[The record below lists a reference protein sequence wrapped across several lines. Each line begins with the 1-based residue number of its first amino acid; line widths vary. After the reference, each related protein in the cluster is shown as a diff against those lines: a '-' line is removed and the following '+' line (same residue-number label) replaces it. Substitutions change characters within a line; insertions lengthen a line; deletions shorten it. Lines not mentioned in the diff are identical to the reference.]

1 LYKCEVC
8 GRTADKHH
16 IVHRSQGGI
25 DFPLNIKHLCHEH
38 HRGKTGP
45 HKNRTTDIQ
54 YKLELQDKLH
64 TLLNKEFYKAE
75 ELADSLRINTGMA
88 RKLVK
93 ELKNH
98 KEGYRSKDIIYRLM
112 GEKEY
117 HEYMLEEFCEFIA
130 NF

>member
-8 GRTADKHH
+8 GRAADKHH

-25 DFPLNIKHLCHEH
+25 DFSLNIKHLCDEH

-45 HKNRTTDIQ
+45 HKNRTTDLQ
-54 YKLELQDKLH
+54 YKLELQYNLRS
-64 TLLNKEFYKAE
+64 LLTKEYYRME
-75 ELADSLRINTGMA
+75 ELADTLRINSRMI

-93 ELKNH
+93 GLKTH
-98 KEGYRSKDIIYRLM
+98 KEGYRSKDVIYRLM

-117 HEYMLEEFCEFIA
+117 NEYMLEEFCEFIA